1 MIVNILYTIF
11 AIFSIVFIGGVFYFI
26 GSIIM
31 FFVELSCTIID
42 PEYPRKQEQTKNDKR
57 RFSIFR
63 NKHKR

>member
-11 AIFSIVFIGGVFYFI
+11 TIFFIVLIGAFFYFL
-26 GSIIM
+26 GSILM
-31 FFVELSCTIID
+31 LFVELACTLID
-42 PEYPRKQEQTKNDKR
+42 PEYPRKQEQAKNDKR